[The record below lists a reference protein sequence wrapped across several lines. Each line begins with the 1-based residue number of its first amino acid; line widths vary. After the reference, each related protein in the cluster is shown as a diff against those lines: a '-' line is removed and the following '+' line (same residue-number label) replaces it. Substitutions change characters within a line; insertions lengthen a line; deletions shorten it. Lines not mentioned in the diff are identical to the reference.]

1 MRRRGKP
8 NRGGGRFN
16 RGRGRGSRGR
26 GRQPEPEQPVQH
38 HGHGGRKGG
47 ADFMYDYDDGLD
59 DDYQEDFTPQTDQAS
74 RQVISNKGN
83 DKQTFSGRR
92 FVDIGSFGSAP
103 ARLAISRFH
112 KLVFHNNNKSS
123 NALANAT

>member
-1 MRRRGKP
+1 
-8 NRGGGRFN
+8 
-16 RGRGRGSRGR
+16 
-26 GRQPEPEQPVQH
+26 
-38 HGHGGRKGG
+38 
-47 ADFMYDYDDGLD
+47 MYDYDDGLD

-123 NALANAT
+123 NALANATWRLIG